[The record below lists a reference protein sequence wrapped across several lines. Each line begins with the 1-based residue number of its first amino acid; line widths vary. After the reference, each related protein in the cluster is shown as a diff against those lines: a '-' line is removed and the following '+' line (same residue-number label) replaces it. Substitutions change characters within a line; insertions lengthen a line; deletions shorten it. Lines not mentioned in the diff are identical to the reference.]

1 MLTKIQHFFMCILR
15 NIEFLVSPC
24 LLKKLLDRA
33 LVTNLSTPVKVESV
47 LELNTKVVAYE
58 ILHMLTK
65 I

>member
-1 MLTKIQHFFMCILR
+1 MFILR
-15 NIEFLVSPC
+15 NIVFLVILFAVKTARQSFG
-24 LLKKLLDRA
+24 
-33 LVTNLSTPVKVESV
+33 TNLSTPVKVESV